1 MYHRRERDILSLVIG
16 ARRWCYSRRRGLPIA
31 PIVGNNDDDV
41 DDEAA
46 AATADE
52 DEDEDEDGDDVSVMT
67 RRWGRR
73 QRDSDKM
80 RRPRR
85 RCAAMQ

>member
-46 AATADE
+46 AATAD
-52 DEDEDEDGDDVSVMT
+52 DDEDEDGDDVPVMT